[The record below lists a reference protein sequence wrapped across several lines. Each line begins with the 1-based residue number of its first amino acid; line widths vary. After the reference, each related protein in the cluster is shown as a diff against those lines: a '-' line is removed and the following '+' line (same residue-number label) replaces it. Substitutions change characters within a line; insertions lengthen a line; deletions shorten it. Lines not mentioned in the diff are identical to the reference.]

1 MKGSALSLTRVSRV
15 RLLILFFMS
24 VLTLHGTG
32 QQEHQF
38 TIFYTS
44 SLNGNLDGCVCKGA
58 PKAGLVK
65 RAFYLR
71 RERDVDTSLLVDT
84 GDIFDVYKDKILARE
99 ILEVYRELGYD
110 AIAVGDQEFS
120 NGITEL
126 LALLA
131 PLEKGE
137 GYPLY
142 CHNLILCPDENR
154 CILFSIEPVVIEKSG
169 FRIGLFAL
177 LDPEVFTL
185 YPEEVKKQIKLASTK
200 AAAEN
205 MLRMLE
211 DVDLTLLL
219 FHGSYEKAAE
229 LAENVEGIDVIVIGH
244 EQRLI
249 EAHKVNDS
257 ILISPGE
264 EGNRLGILNLVL
276 NTKGPKGVIRYDNH
290 FKLFKY
296 EVDEDDA
303 AVRRRIE
310 RYKLELREKLQ
321 SGGS

>member
-1 MKGSALSLTRVSRV
+1 M
-15 RLLILFFMS
+15 
-24 VLTLHGTG
+24 LHGIG
-32 QQEHQF
+32 QQERQF

-71 RERDVDTSLLVDT
+71 RERDVDNSLLVDA
-84 GDIFDVYKDKILARE
+84 GDIFDVYEDKLLARE
-99 ILEVYRELGYD
+99 ILEVYRELDYE
-110 AIAVGDQEFS
+110 AVAVGDQEFS
-120 NGITEL
+120 NGIAEL
-126 LALLA
+126 LALLV
-131 PLEKGE
+131 PLANGE
-137 GYPLY
+137 EYPLF
-142 CHNLILCPDENR
+142 CHNLTLCPDQSR
-154 CILFSIEPVVIEKSG
+154 CIFFSNEPLIIEKSG
-169 FRIGLFAL
+169 LHIGLFAL

-185 YPEEVKKQIKLASTK
+185 YPEEVKKQIKLASPQ

-205 MLRMLE
+205 MLRKLGG
-211 DVDLTLLL
+211 VDLTILL

-229 LAENVEGIDVIVIGH
+229 LAENVEGIEVIVVGH

-257 ILISPGE
+257 ILVSPGE
-264 EGNRLGILNLVL
+264 EGNRLGILTLILTQRGV
-276 NTKGPKGVIRYDNH
+276 TKYNNH
-290 FKLFKY
+290 FRLFRY
-296 EVDEDDA
+296 EDDEDDE

>member
-1 MKGSALSLTRVSRV
+1 M
-15 RLLILFFMS
+15 RLFILFFMS
-24 VLTLHGTG
+24 ALMLHGIG
-32 QQEHQF
+32 QQERQF

-44 SLNGNLDGCVCKGA
+44 SLNGNLDGCVCKSA

-84 GDIFDVYKDKILARE
+84 GDIFDVYEDKLLARE
-99 ILEVYRELGYD
+99 ILEVYRELDYD
-110 AIAVGDQEFS
+110 AVAVGDQEFS

-126 LALLA
+126 LANGD
-131 PLEKGE
+131 E
-137 GYPLY
+137 YPLF
-142 CHNLILCPDENR
+142 CHNLTLCPDGNR
-154 CILFSIEPVVIEKSG
+154 CIFFSNEPLVIEKSG

-185 YPEEVKKQIKLASTK
+185 YPEEVKKQVKLASPQ

-211 DVDLTLLL
+211 DVDLTILL

-229 LAENVEGIDVIVIGH
+229 LAENVEGIDIIIVGH

-257 ILISPGE
+257 ILVSPGE
-264 EGNRLGILNLVL
+264 EGNRLGILTLAL
-276 NTKGPKGVIRYDNH
+276 TPKGVIEYDNY
-290 FKLFKY
+290 FRLFRY
-296 EVDEDDA
+296 EGDEDDA

-310 RYKLELREKLQ
+310 SYKLELREKLKKD
-321 SGGS
+321 GGP

>member
-1 MKGSALSLTRVSRV
+1 M
-15 RLLILFFMS
+15 ILFFISALM
-24 VLTLHGTG
+24 LHGTG
-32 QQEHQF
+32 QQEQQF

-71 RERDVDTSLLVDT
+71 RERDVDNSLLVDT
-84 GDIFDVYKDKILARE
+84 GDIFDVYEDRLLARE
-99 ILEVYRELGYD
+99 ILEVYRELDYD
-110 AIAVGDQEFS
+110 AVAVGDQEFA
-120 NGITEL
+120 NGIAEL
-126 LALLA
+126 LANGQ
-131 PLEKGE
+131 E
-137 GYPLY
+137 YPLF
-142 CHNLILCPDENR
+142 CHNLTLCPDQSR
-154 CILFSIEPVVIEKSG
+154 CIFFSNEPLIIEKSG
-169 FRIGLFAL
+169 LHIGLFAL

-185 YPEEVKKQIKLASTK
+185 YPEEVKKQIKLASPQ

-205 MLRMLE
+205 MLRQLE
-211 DVDLTLLL
+211 GVDLTLLL

-229 LAENVEGIDVIVIGH
+229 LAENVEGIEVIVVGH

-257 ILISPGE
+257 ILVSPGE
-264 EGNRLGILNLVL
+264 EGNRLGILTLVL
-276 NTKGPKGVIRYDNH
+276 TPKGVIKYDNH
-290 FKLFKY
+290 FRLFRY
-296 EVDEDDA
+296 EGDEDDE

>member
-1 MKGSALSLTRVSRV
+1 MSAL
-15 RLLILFFMS
+15 M
-24 VLTLHGTG
+24 LHGTG

-38 TIFYTS
+38 TIYYTS

-71 RERDVDTSLLVDT
+71 SERDVDTSLLVDT
-84 GDIFDVYKDKILARE
+84 GDIFDIYEDKFLARE
-99 ILEVYRELGYD
+99 ILEVYRELDYD

-120 NGITEL
+120 NGIAEL
-126 LALLA
+126 LALCAPLA
-131 PLEKGE
+131 PIASLASGE
-137 GYPLY
+137 GYPLF
-142 CHNLILCPDENR
+142 CHNLTLCPDQSR
-154 CILFSIEPVVIEKSG
+154 CIFFSIEPLVIEKSG
-169 FRIGLFAL
+169 IHIGLFAL

-185 YPEEVKKQIKLASTK
+185 YPEEIRKKIKLASPQ
-200 AAAEN
+200 AVAEN
-205 MLRMLE
+205 MLRQLE

-229 LAENVEGIDVIVIGH
+229 LAENVEGIEVIIVGH

-249 EAHKVNDS
+249 EAHTVNDS
-257 ILISPGE
+257 ILVSPGE
-264 EGNRLGILNLVL
+264 EGNRLGILTLAL
-276 NTKGPKGVIRYDNH
+276 TPKGSKGVIRYDNH
-290 FKLFKY
+290 FRLFKY
-296 EVDEDDA
+296 EDDEDDE

>member
-1 MKGSALSLTRVSRV
+1 MSAL
-15 RLLILFFMS
+15 M
-24 VLTLHGTG
+24 LHGTG

-38 TIFYTS
+38 TIYYTS

-84 GDIFDVYKDKILARE
+84 GDIFDVYEDKILARE
-99 ILEVYRELGYD
+99 ILEVYRELDYD

-126 LALLA
+126 LAN
-131 PLEKGE
+131 GE

-142 CHNLILCPDENR
+142 CHNLTLCPDENR
-154 CILFSIEPVVIEKSG
+154 CIFFSIEPVVIERSG
-169 FRIGLFAL
+169 FRISLFAL

-185 YPEEVKKQIKLASTK
+185 YPEDVKKQIKLASPQ

-219 FHGSYEKAAE
+219 FHGSYEKAAA
-229 LAENVEGIDVIVIGH
+229 LAETVEGIDVIVMGH

-257 ILISPGE
+257 ILVSPGE
-264 EGNRLGILNLVL
+264 EGNRLGILTLSL
-276 NTKGPKGVIRYDNH
+276 TLKGPKGVIRYDNH

-296 EVDEDDA
+296 EGDEDDA

>member
-1 MKGSALSLTRVSRV
+1 M
-15 RLLILFFMS
+15 
-24 VLTLHGTG
+24 LHGTG
-32 QQEHQF
+32 QQEQQF

-71 RERDVDTSLLVDT
+71 RERDVDNSLLVDT
-84 GDIFDVYKDKILARE
+84 GDIFDVYEDRLLARE
-99 ILEVYRELGYD
+99 ILEVYRELDYD
-110 AIAVGDQEFS
+110 AVAVGDQEFS
-120 NGITEL
+120 NGIAEL
-126 LALLA
+126 L
-131 PLEKGE
+131 ENGDE
-137 GYPLY
+137 YPLY
-142 CHNLILCPDENR
+142 CHNLTLCPDESR
-154 CILFSIEPVVIEKSG
+154 CIFFSNEPLVIEKSG
-169 FRIGLFAL
+169 FHIGLFAL

-185 YPEEVKKQIKLASTK
+185 YPEEVKKQIKLASPQ

-205 MLRMLE
+205 MLRQLE
-211 DVDLTLLL
+211 GVDLTLLL

-229 LAENVEGIDVIVIGH
+229 LAENVEGIEVIVVGH

-257 ILISPGE
+257 ILVSPGE

-276 NTKGPKGVIRYDNH
+276 TPKGVIKYDNH
-290 FKLFKY
+290 FRLFRY
-296 EVDEDDA
+296 EGDEDDE

>member
-1 MKGSALSLTRVSRV
+1 M
-15 RLLILFFMS
+15 RLLIFFFMS
-24 VLTLHGTG
+24 ALMLHGTG

-44 SLNGNLDGCVCKGA
+44 SLNGNLDGCACKSA
-58 PKAGLVK
+58 PRAGLVK
-65 RAFYLR
+65 RAFYLK

-84 GDIFDVYKDKILARE
+84 GDIFNIYEDKLLARE
-99 ILEVYRELGYD
+99 ILEVYRELDYD
-110 AIAVGDQEFS
+110 AVAVGDQEFS
-120 NGITEL
+120 NGIAEL
-126 LALLA
+126 LANGK
-131 PLEKGE
+131 E
-137 GYPLY
+137 YPLFS
-142 CHNLILCPDENR
+142 HNLTLCPDESR
-154 CILFSIEPVVIEKSG
+154 CIFFSNEPLVIEKSG
-169 FRIGLFAL
+169 FRIGLFAV

-185 YPEEVKKQIKLASTK
+185 YPEEVKKQIKLSAPQSV
-200 AAAEN
+200 AEN

-229 LAENVEGIDVIVIGH
+229 LAENVEGIDVIVVGH

-257 ILISPGE
+257 ILVSPGE
-264 EGNRLGILNLVL
+264 EGNRLGILTLAL
-276 NTKGPKGVIRYDNH
+276 TPKGPRRRIKYDNH
-290 FKLFKY
+290 FRLFKY
-296 EVDEDDA
+296 EDDEDDA

>member
-1 MKGSALSLTRVSRV
+1 MV
-15 RLLILFFMS
+15 
-24 VLTLHGTG
+24 HGTG
-32 QQEHQF
+32 QQERQF

-71 RERDVDTSLLVDT
+71 RERDVDNSLLVDT
-84 GDIFDVYKDKILARE
+84 GDIFNVYEDRLLARE
-99 ILEVYRELGYD
+99 ILEVYRELDYD
-110 AIAVGDQEFS
+110 AVAVGDQEFA
-120 NGITEL
+120 NGVAEL
-126 LALLA
+126 LTN
-131 PLEKGE
+131 GE
-137 GYPLY
+137 EYPLF
-142 CHNLILCPDENR
+142 CHNLTLCPDESR
-154 CILFSIEPVVIEKSG
+154 CIFFSNEPLVIEKSG
-169 FRIGLFAL
+169 IHIGLFAL

-185 YPEEVKKQIKLASTK
+185 YPEEVKKQIKLSSPQ

-205 MLRMLE
+205 MLRKLGG
-211 DVDLTLLL
+211 VDLTLLL

-229 LAENVEGIDVIVIGH
+229 LAENVEGIEVIVVGH

-257 ILISPGE
+257 ILVSPGE
-264 EGNRLGILNLVL
+264 EGNRLGILTLAL
-276 NTKGPKGVIRYDNH
+276 TQRGVTEYDNY
-290 FKLFKY
+290 FRLFRY
-296 EVDEDDA
+296 EGDEDDA

-310 RYKLELREKLQ
+310 KYKLELREKLQ